1 MARRLYVAAYDVHE
15 RKRLARVRRAVNGYA
30 SGGQKSA
37 YECWLTAVECEQLH
51 VDVARVL
58 EPSRDSFALLPVETG
73 QEVVM
78 LGNRHGPMDPDFTYL
93 G

>member
-1 MARRLYVAAYDVHE
+1 MTRRLYVAAYDVHAS
-15 RKRLARVRRAVNGYA
+15 KRQARVRRAVNGYA

-37 YECWLTAVECEQLH
+37 YECWLTAAECEQLQ

-58 EPSRDSFALLPVETG
+58 EPSRDSFALLPVQTG
-73 QEVVM
+73 QEVVV
-78 LGNRHGPMDPDFTYL
+78 LGARHRPTNPDFTYL